1 MGNFQ
6 AFKASDEPKQPNKY
20 LTGDPSQYGFATQEE
35 FMDALAD
42 PRYETEPDFREAV
55 AIMRG
60 QSDFGDLT
68 SNSAKAAERKAQW
81 LRDEDH
87 QIAQEAA
94 QALFNTDLYRTS
106 AAERRRV
113 RDLIAANQANIEK
126 TLPETRNGPSVKKFK
141 LQLTEAD
148 MLEARKMIDD
158 EKKDA
163 LEQSRKDAI
172 EAAVKEAEQRFV
184 DVGPTGT
191 RSHDDE

>member
-1 MGNFQ
+1 MGNFLS
-6 AFKASDEPKQPNKY
+6 FKPSDEPKKPNKY
-20 LTGDPSQYGFATQEE
+20 LTGDLSQYAFETQED
-35 FMDALAD
+35 FMTALAD
-42 PRYETEPDFREAV
+42 PRYESEPDFREAV

-68 SNSAKAAERKAQW
+68 SNAAKAAERKAQW

-126 TLPETRNGPSVKKFK
+126 TLPETRNGPSVKKFR
-141 LQLTEAD
+141 LQLSEAD
-148 MLEARKMIDD
+148 MLEARKLVDEEKQAEREKNRKEAIEQAIRDAERPYIDVTGMHTEDD
-158 EKKDA
+158 E
-163 LEQSRKDAI
+163 
-172 EAAVKEAEQRFV
+172 
-184 DVGPTGT
+184 
-191 RSHDDE
+191 